1 MPPAAIALDRRRDRV
16 CRVIPV
22 HQVGIYAG
30 RILKGERP
38 SDLPVQQPTKLNLV
52 INLKTAKAPG
62 LDVPIGLS
70 AAADELIEYPMFELL
85 NVRLFSIGFPRRR
98 ASEIGRHSFFDPA
111 PRLRPPLSVSAAQSM
126 SASLRKRPKCCVA
139 AKRRYVPR
147 AVVSRC
153 SNVKP
158 KLLDYLV
165 GNGLML
171 PGFADKAAFDAT
183 LVNLGFGPQLRP
195 SCNRCAPR
203 AARLVL
209 WLRYLFG
216 AVRRPSPRSLRGARP
231 LHTRRPSSR

>member
-1 MPPAAIALDRRRDRV
+1 P
-16 CRVIPV
+16 
-22 HQVGIYAG
+22 
-30 RILKGERP
+30 
-38 SDLPVQQPTKLNLV
+38 LPTEQ
-52 INLKTAKAPG
+52 
-62 LDVPIGLS
+62 
-70 AAADELIEYPMFELL
+70 
-85 NVRLFSIGFPRRR
+85 
-98 ASEIGRHSFFDPA
+98 
-111 PRLRPPLSVSAAQSM
+111 
-126 SASLRKRPKCCVA
+126 A
-139 AKRRYVPR
+139 AKRLSSTPTRHRFSHGRLSQQNLPR

-171 PGFADKAAFDAT
+171 PGFADTAAFDAT
-183 LVNLGFGPQLRP
+183 LVNLGFGPQSRP

>member
-1 MPPAAIALDRRRDRV
+1 
-16 CRVIPV
+16 
-22 HQVGIYAG
+22 
-30 RILKGERP
+30 
-38 SDLPVQQPTKLNLV
+38 
-52 INLKTAKAPG
+52 
-62 LDVPIGLS
+62 
-70 AAADELIEYPMFELL
+70 
-85 NVRLFSIGFPRRR
+85 
-98 ASEIGRHSFFDPA
+98 
-111 PRLRPPLSVSAAQSM
+111 M

-171 PGFADKAAFDAT
+171 PGFADTAAFDAT

-195 SCNRCAPR
+195 QQVRPPR
-203 AARLVL
+203 RAVSSVAALPL
-209 WLRYLFG
+209 WSRQAAFAEEL
-216 AVRRPSPRSLRGARP
+216 AGARP

>member
-1 MPPAAIALDRRRDRV
+1 MSAAGARDLLQTPMHDPAQQVGHPAPAATRLDQCPLRSESDR
-16 CRVIPV
+16 
-22 HQVGIYAG
+22 
-30 RILKGERP
+30 
-38 SDLPVQQPTKLNLV
+38 
-52 INLKTAKAPG
+52 
-62 LDVPIGLS
+62 S
-70 AAADELIEYPMFELL
+70 AA
-85 NVRLFSIGFPRRR
+85 
-98 ASEIGRHSFFDPA
+98 
-111 PRLRPPLSVSAAQSM
+111 LR
-126 SASLRKRPKCCVA
+126 

-171 PGFADKAAFDAT
+171 PWFADTAAFDAT

>member
-1 MPPAAIALDRRRDRV
+1 
-16 CRVIPV
+16 
-22 HQVGIYAG
+22 
-30 RILKGERP
+30 
-38 SDLPVQQPTKLNLV
+38 
-52 INLKTAKAPG
+52 
-62 LDVPIGLS
+62 
-70 AAADELIEYPMFELL
+70 
-85 NVRLFSIGFPRRR
+85 
-98 ASEIGRHSFFDPA
+98 
-111 PRLRPPLSVSAAQSM
+111 M

-171 PGFADKAAFDAT
+171 PGFADTAAFDAT

-203 AARLVL
+203 VARLVL
-209 WLRYLFG
+209 YLRYLFG
-216 AVRRPSPRSLRGARP
+216 AVRAFAEELARGPTIAHAATKQLDRY
-231 LHTRRPSSR
+231 

>member
-1 MPPAAIALDRRRDRV
+1 MGELGYQEGKNFSFELRAQMSTKPDAGRGLLPRRFFTMSAAGARDLLQTPMHGPAQQVGRPAPAATRLDQCPPRSESDR
-16 CRVIPV
+16 
-22 HQVGIYAG
+22 
-30 RILKGERP
+30 
-38 SDLPVQQPTKLNLV
+38 
-52 INLKTAKAPG
+52 
-62 LDVPIGLS
+62 S
-70 AAADELIEYPMFELL
+70 AALP
-85 NVRLFSIGFPRRR
+85 
-98 ASEIGRHSFFDPA
+98 
-111 PRLRPPLSVSAAQSM
+111 QS
-126 SASLRKRPKCCVA
+126 
-139 AKRRYVPR
+139 VPR
-147 AVVSRC
+147 AGVSRC

-165 GNGLML
+165 GNGLIL
-171 PGFADKAAFDAT
+171 PGFADTAAFDAT

>member
-1 MPPAAIALDRRRDRV
+1 
-16 CRVIPV
+16 
-22 HQVGIYAG
+22 
-30 RILKGERP
+30 
-38 SDLPVQQPTKLNLV
+38 
-52 INLKTAKAPG
+52 
-62 LDVPIGLS
+62 
-70 AAADELIEYPMFELL
+70 
-85 NVRLFSIGFPRRR
+85 
-98 ASEIGRHSFFDPA
+98 
-111 PRLRPPLSVSAAQSM
+111 M

-171 PGFADKAAFDAT
+171 HGFADTAAFDAT

-195 SCNRCAPR
+195 QQVRPR

-209 WLRYLFG
+209 CLRYLFG
-216 AVRRPSPRSLRGARP
+216 AVRRPSPRSLRG
-231 LHTRRPSSR
+231 PSSLTANGMDRLLSVDYPFAENPPGTKWLESASRGLKPLDRLA